1 MNENQTI
8 VPIGLVRAVFTSEF
22 TPKLFGG
29 ADTHEPALRLSGQLV
44 RYTED
49 DALIEAVIKGA
60 LPEAYS
66 GDTLAE
72 LPRMITDARKKGFD
86 KTAPKRAEFEMTE
99 SGLVFFKLTA
109 KGVTAINVSDPFE
122 ILGLVRDSK
131 SASWARLLRWR
142 DADGSEHEFIS
153 SDKQLLSDHDV
164 VCGDMA
170 EQGLRINKGQQ
181 GNLARYILASK
192 TDVRVTLVNRIG
204 WHKIGERDVFV
215 LPSQVIGDPPGRVI
229 YEANDKRQ
237 DEYSARGTL
246 SDWRQEV
253 SIPAGQHPLPT
264 LAISASLAGP
274 LLHLAGLESG
284 GIHLFGNSSTGKTTL
299 QKLAASAWG
308 NGGLVYSWRATS
320 NGLEGIANR
329 TSDVAL
335 ILDELGQLDTKDA
348 ATSFYM
354 LASGVGKT
362 RMTRTATVQDIKTW
376 RTFVLSS
383 GEMTVEAKI
392 TQLRGAKAYTG
403 ATLRLLNVA
412 ADRGLGFGVF
422 DSPGPTGDARDLVNA
437 FSAAAASA
445 YGVAGPEFVKGLISR
460 AAEGEAIQN
469 AIGHFV
475 QSNVEH
481 DSSGQVER
489 AAKRFGLIA
498 TAGEL
503 ATEFGITGWLPG
515 TATAAAAAAFK
526 KWVEVRG
533 GDGKEPAEDRAAI
546 RQVTELIVRYGESRF
561 DELDERG
568 FKLEPDWN
576 GDSEGSSPPP
586 PRPSLIRLGWRKY
599 GGDDRI
605 WMIEDAI
612 WESEFCRGFD
622 PVQVSRALARHGMLR
637 CGKNRFTYVE
647 RFENK
652 RNKRFHVI
660 TAKILTSDYDSTPED
675 APDDDDGL
683 PERPKPPGRPS
694 Y

>member
-1 MNENQTI
+1 MRPTI
-8 VPIGLVRAVFTSEF
+8 SDRTNIP
-22 TPKLFGG
+22 
-29 ADTHEPALRLSGQLV
+29 PARRL
-44 RYTED
+44 E
-49 DALIEAVIKGA
+49 
-60 LPEAYS
+60 
-66 GDTLAE
+66 
-72 LPRMITDARKKGFD
+72 
-86 KTAPKRAEFEMTE
+86 
-99 SGLVFFKLTA
+99 
-109 KGVTAINVSDPFE
+109 
-122 ILGLVRDSK
+122 
-131 SASWARLLRWR
+131 
-142 DADGSEHEFIS
+142 
-153 SDKQLLSDHDV
+153 
-164 VCGDMA
+164 
-170 EQGLRINKGQQ
+170 
-181 GNLARYILASK
+181 
-192 TDVRVTLVNRIG
+192 
-204 WHKIGERDVFV
+204 
-215 LPSQVIGDPPGRVI
+215 
-229 YEANDKRQ
+229 
-237 DEYSARGTL
+237 
-246 SDWRQEV
+246 EV
-253 SIPAGQHPLPT
+253 SIPAGQHLLPT
-264 LAISASLAGP
+264 LVISASLAGP

-362 RMTRTATVQDIKTW
+362 RMTRTAAVQDIKTW

-437 FSAAAASA
+437 FSTAAASA
-445 YGVAGPEFVKGLISR
+445 HGVAGPEFVKELISR

-475 QSNVEH
+475 QCNVEH

-503 ATEFGITGWLPG
+503 ATEFGVTGWQPG
-515 TATAAAAAAFK
+515 VATAAAVAAFK
-526 KWVEVRG
+526 RWVEARG

-546 RQVTELIVRYGESRF
+546 RQVTSIIVNYGESRF
-561 DELDERG
+561 DEVDERG
-568 FKLEPDWN
+568 FPVEPPVD
-576 GDSEGSSPPP
+576 GEGRPAPG
-586 PRPSLIRLGWRKY
+586 PRPALVRYGWRK
-599 GGDDRI
+599 GEGDDRI
-605 WMIEDAI
+605 WMIDDAI
-612 WESEFCRGFD
+612 WESVFCQGFD
-622 PVQVSRALARHGMLR
+622 PIQVSKALARHGLLKHAKGR
-637 CGKNRFTYVE
+637 LTYAE
-647 RFENK
+647 RFQGK
-652 RNKRFHVI
+652 RDKRFHVI
-660 TAKILTSDYDSTPED
+660 TGKIVASDYDRTPED

-683 PERPKPPGRPS
+683 AEDAPDEDDDGPERPKPRNRRD